1 MPLTS
6 RLSSS
11 RHPHAEVDMSE
22 QHDEQDPHVH
32 RAVEADEPQSV
43 EHVPNTALRTGELD
57 QAGGQAGLM
66 EVDNDLELGDESLA
80 GTADSRRSDVRS
92 AD

>member
-43 EHVPNTALRTGELD
+43 ERVPNTALRTGELD

-66 EVDNDLELGDESLA
+66 EVDNDLELGDESLG

>member
-1 MPLTS
+1 
-6 RLSSS
+6 
-11 RHPHAEVDMSE
+11 MSE

-43 EHVPNTALRTGELD
+43 ERVPNTALRTGELD

-66 EVDNDLELGDESLA
+66 EVDNDLELGDESLG